1 MKLELLKSRV
11 LQSFIESCSTNFRH
25 EIKAENLIRILKE
38 KNLVL
43 SDTLEKREL
52 SLAVLEE
59 VPNLLIGISL
69 RHKELISVEGYRLMD
84 AESFILDIQ
93 KHLPYLRQFKVLSA

>member
-1 MKLELLKSRV
+1 MKPELLKYRV
-11 LQSFIESCSTNFRH
+11 LQSFIESCSANFRH

-52 SLAVLEE
+52 GLASLEE
-59 VPNLLIGISL
+59 IPNLLIGISL
-69 RHKELISVEGYRLMD
+69 RRREIISVEGYRLMD
-84 AESFILDIQ
+84 AESFILVIQ
-93 KHLPYLRQFKVLSA
+93 KHLPYLRPFKALSA

>member
-43 SDTLEKREL
+43 NDTLEKREL

>member
-69 RHKELISVEGYRLMD
+69 RHKELISAEGYRLMD

-93 KHLPYLRQFKVLSA
+93 KHLPYLRPFKALSA

>member
-11 LQSFIESCSTNFRH
+11 LQSFIESCSTNFRY

-69 RHKELISVEGYRLMD
+69 RHKDLISAEGYRLMD

-93 KHLPYLRQFKVLSA
+93 KHLPYLRQFKALSA